1 MTESAGAEVGQIFT
15 PLGDLTKAWVRRLAE
30 YYGLPTAERE
40 ESMGLCFV
48 GERDNFGDFICR
60 FSLSLSLSSSEFLA
74 QYITPPSQQGYLV
87 DPEGNRLGEHNGLW
101 HYTIGQ
107 GARLGGMLE
116 PWFVAKKG
124 VGETG
129 QDIQV
134 VPGS

>member
-1 MTESAGAEVGQIFT
+1 MVFPLLSEKRVWVYASLGRGTTLAILSVGF
-15 PLGDLTKAWVRRLAE
+15 P
-30 YYGLPTAERE
+30 
-40 ESMGLCFV
+40 F
-48 GERDNFGDFICR
+48 
-60 FSLSLSLSSSEFLA
+60 LSPCASSEFLA